1 MAWSPWRERRPEPA
15 APIRVEIDLGE
26 AVTIRSS
33 QVGSSSVVISP
44 DGRRLVFLSFP
55 QQVPRLMT
63 RVLDKIEGAQSIE
76 LPGNRGR
83 PRAVLLLGWAASGLL
98 RRREVVEDAR

>member
-1 MAWSPWRERRPEPA
+1 M
-15 APIRVEIDLGE
+15 DLGE

-63 RVLDKIEGAQSIE
+63 RVLDKIEGTQSIE
-76 LPGNRGR
+76 LRGTEGARGLFFSWDGRQVGFFAAGNCGGR
-83 PRAVLLLGWAASGLL
+83 ALTG
-98 RRREVVEDAR
+98 ARQHQ